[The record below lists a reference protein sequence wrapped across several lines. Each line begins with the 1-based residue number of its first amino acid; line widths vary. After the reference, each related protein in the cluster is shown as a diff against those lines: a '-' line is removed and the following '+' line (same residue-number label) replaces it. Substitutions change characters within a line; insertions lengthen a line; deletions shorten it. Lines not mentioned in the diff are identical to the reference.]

1 MQDGDGSSVGDS
13 AAAGDMFSEM
23 LFGSCL
29 LPILIIGLLFF
40 FRTRNGGS
48 SSTEPWVLK
57 TFQIDQ
63 IGVSGAHLF
72 IEARKPGLM
81 AFILNLMGLDDNASL
96 KVTRGMIS
104 FRKSSLFGLIQ
115 TSTGL
120 TQIGS
125 FQGGYSKPLLFLVL
139 SFFSFFGGV
148 YIDLSA
154 GTFEGYFT
162 IIGTMLGLIFL
173 VIYAL
178 QKNLMFGFETSGG
191 AYYGLA
197 FKRGILNGVSVDIE
211 QVETSITMVNALIGS
226 ATLGSSYNESHNVSR
241 LTKQGTI
248 RAVAAPVI
256 PSPQHVLPQAR
267 MPVPVPP
274 AQTGAAPPPA
284 QTGAPPPPQ
293 NPKI

>member
-1 MQDGDGSSVGDS
+1 MQDEYDSGAAVGDIS
-13 AAAGDMFSEM
+13 SGLDMILGTCF
-23 LFGSCL
+23 
-29 LPILIIGLLFF
+29 LPILVIGLLFF
-40 FRTRNGGS
+40 FRTRNGGGS

-63 IGVSGAHLF
+63 TGVSGAHLF

-81 AFILNLMGLDDNASL
+81 AFILNLLGLDDTASL

-139 SFFSFFGGV
+139 SFFSFFMGTF
-148 YIDLSA
+148 IDLSA
-154 GTFEGYFT
+154 QVFPYFT
-162 IIGTMLGLIFL
+162 IIGGVMGFVFLI
-173 VIYAL
+173 VYVL

-197 FKRGILNGVSVDIE
+197 FKRGILNGVSVDIA
-211 QVETSITMVNALIGS
+211 QVETAITLVNALIGS
-226 ATLGSSYNESHNVSR
+226 ASLGSSYNESHNVSR
-241 LTKQGTI
+241 FTKQGTVG
-248 RAVAAPVI
+248 AVAARVAP
-256 PSPQHVLPQAR
+256 PQHVVPQAQVPIPQAQI
-267 MPVPVPP
+267 PVPVPP
-274 AQTGAAPPPA
+274 THSV
-284 QTGAPPPPQ
+284 APPPPQ

>member
-1 MQDGDGSSVGDS
+1 MQDYDDTGAD
-13 AAAGDMFSEM
+13 AAVEGFTSGLDLLLGTCF
-23 LFGSCL
+23 
-29 LPILIIGLLFF
+29 LPILVIGLLFF
-40 FRTRNGGS
+40 FRTRNGGGS

-63 IGVSGAHLF
+63 TGVSGAHLF

-81 AFILNLMGLDDNASL
+81 AFILNLLGLDDTASL

-104 FRKSSLFGLIQ
+104 FRKSSLFGLVQ

-139 SFFSFFGGV
+139 SFFSFLAGI

-154 GTFEGYFT
+154 VIFPYFT
-162 IIGTMLGLIFL
+162 IIGGMMGFVFLI
-173 VIYAL
+173 VYVL

-197 FKRGILNGVSVDIE
+197 FKRGILNGVSVDIA
-211 QVETSITMVNALIGS
+211 QVETAITLVNALIGS
-226 ATLGSSYNESHNVSR
+226 ASLGSSYNESHNVSR
-241 LTKQGTI
+241 FTKQGTI
-248 RAVAAPVI
+248 GAARVAPPPQLVVPQAQI
-256 PSPQHVLPQAR
+256 PIPQAR
-267 MPVPVPP
+267 VPVPVPP
-274 AQTGAAPPPA
+274 THSA
-284 QTGAPPPPQ
+284 APPPPQ